1 MIVILLIA
9 VLTTVVLTFIYS
21 KILKKSDRKEF
32 DQESYKNKIKTFA
45 LTLFI
50 LITVLMFVGNYL
62 IIPSLLK

>member
-1 MIVILLIA
+1 MIVIILIA
-9 VLTTVVLTFIYS
+9 VFTTVVLTFIYS

>member
-62 IIPSLLK
+62 IIPSLL

>member
-9 VLTTVVLTFIYS
+9 VFTTVVLTFIYS

-50 LITVLMFVGNYL
+50 LITVLMFVENYL

>member
-9 VLTTVVLTFIYS
+9 VFTTVVLTFIYS
-21 KILKKSDRKEF
+21 KILKKPDRKEF

>member
-9 VLTTVVLTFIYS
+9 VFTTVVLTFIYS

-62 IIPSLLK
+62 IIPSLL

>member
-9 VLTTVVLTFIYS
+9 VFTTVVLTFIYS

>member
-9 VLTTVVLTFIYS
+9 VITTVVLTFIYS